1 VDGAMPER
9 RASTHGVD
17 LRDCAMTPAALEHP
31 LTIDDEQIVLPPE
44 EE

>member
-1 VDGAMPER
+1 
-9 RASTHGVD
+9 
-17 LRDCAMTPAALEHP
+17 MTPAALEHP

>member
-1 VDGAMPER
+1 MPER

-17 LRDCAMTPAALEHP
+17 LRDWAMKPAASEHP